1 MLIVLNNKSSF
12 NVENFSKYLLELD
25 EIKKKD
31 NLILCPS
38 SCYLPF
44 CIDKDITIGSQDVSM
59 KESLFATGEVTARQL
74 KSLGVEYTLVGH
86 ADRDESVDMVKTKVR
101 NLLNVGISPILCVG
115 EEKKDSSI
123 DNIKK
128 DLLARLNYIMS
139 DLKLEEREKII
150 IAYEPKW
157 AINVDIDLNAKDI
170 STIVEFIHHIFI
182 NNKILYGGGVT
193 IDNYNLLE
201 KIEYLDGVLV
211 GRFGNNIDNLKKI
224 SK

>member
-12 NVENFSKYLLELD
+12 NVDKFSEYLLELD
-25 EIKKKD
+25 KIKKKES
-31 NLILCPS
+31 LILCPS
-38 SCYLPF
+38 FCYLPF

-59 KESLFATGEVTARQL
+59 KDSSFATGEITAKQL

-86 ADRDESVDMVKTKVR
+86 ADRDESVDMVKTKVK

-115 EEKKDSSI
+115 EEKEDSSI

-157 AINVDIDLNAKDI
+157 AINVDIDLKVSDV

-193 IDNYNLLE
+193 KENYKYLE
-201 KIEYLDGVLV
+201 KIEYLDGILV
-211 GRFGNNIDNLKKI
+211 GRFGNSIDNLKEVLK
-224 SK
+224 

>member
-1 MLIVLNNKSSF
+1 MLIVLNNKSNF
-12 NVENFSKYLLELD
+12 NVDGFSKYLLELD
-25 EIKKKD
+25 KIKNKD
-31 NLILCPS
+31 NIILCPS

-44 CIDKDITIGSQDVSM
+44 CIDKNITIGSQDVSM
-59 KESLFATGEVTARQL
+59 KNSLFATGEITAKQL

-86 ADRDESVDMVKTKVR
+86 ADRDESVDMVKSKVK
-101 NLLNVGISPILCVG
+101 NLLSVGINPILCVG
-115 EEKKDSSI
+115 EDNEDSSI

-157 AINVDIDLNAKDI
+157 AINVDIDLKVSDV

-182 NNKILYGGGVT
+182 NNKILYGGGVAKE
-193 IDNYNLLE
+193 NYKHLK
-201 KIEYLDGVLV
+201 KIEYLDGILV
-211 GRFGNNIDNLKKI
+211 GRFGNNIDNLKEVLK
-224 SK
+224 

>member
-25 EIKKKD
+25 KIKNKD
-31 NLILCPS
+31 SIILCPS

-44 CIDKDITIGSQDVSM
+44 CIDKNITIGSQDVSM
-59 KESLFATGEVTARQL
+59 KNSLYATGEITARQL

-86 ADRDESVDMVKTKVR
+86 ADRDESVDMVKTKVK
-101 NLLNVGISPILCVG
+101 NLLAVGINPILCVG
-115 EEKKDSSI
+115 EDNEDSSI

-157 AINVDIDLNAKDI
+157 AINVDIDLNVADV

-193 IDNYNLLE
+193 KENYKYLQ
-201 KIEYLDGVLV
+201 KIEYLDGILV
-211 GRFGNNIDNLKKI
+211 GRFGNNIDNLKQVLK
-224 SK
+224 

>member
-12 NVENFSKYLLELD
+12 NVDQFSKYLLELD
-25 EIKKKD
+25 NLKKKD

-59 KESLFATGEVTARQL
+59 KNSLFATGEVTAKQL

-115 EEKKDSSI
+115 EEKEDSSV
-123 DNIKK
+123 DTIKQ

-157 AINVDIDLNAKDI
+157 AINADADLNMKEI
-170 STIVEFIHHIFI
+170 GGIVEFIHHIFI

-193 IDNYNLLE
+193 IENYPKLE
-201 KIEYLDGVLV
+201 KVDYLDGILV

-224 SK
+224 KY